1 MGVNVV
7 RVKYDE
13 YFIGGKMLNTRA
25 QVWCKSDEIEAN
37 ADGTFDLLD
46 SEVAETLGFG
56 SEIYVID
63 VPGMILFWDNTEE
76 VAYNW
81 TDATIPENEDANN
94 EDDNNNEN
102 NGGGDNEEVE

>member
-1 MGVNVV
+1 M

-37 ADGTFDLLD
+37 DDGTFDLLD

-63 VPGMILFWDNTEE
+63 VPGMILFWDNNEG

-81 TDATIPENEDANN
+81 TDATIPDSEDVNN
-94 EDDNNNEN
+94 GNEN
-102 NGGGDNEEVE
+102 DGNNEEVE